1 MVGNYRFISWQYH
14 PSYIVWIILAVC
26 RKPILI
32 VVEYR
37 CVMDDIHVAI
47 PVVENYDRN
56 IFVFHFVLLLYE
68 HNARACYYFVFFYEF
83 YSLYFG
89 VEVWSDYQIFCEYA
103 GVYRWHVV
111 WALNDARYLICN
123 FTCFHDSCLQ
133 FVMIS
138 LSLIINFRPHS
149 Q

>member
-1 MVGNYRFISWQYH
+1 MVGNYRFIFWQYH
-14 PSYIVWIILAVC
+14 PSYIVRIVLAVC
-26 RKPILI
+26 RKPILM

-37 CVMDDIHVAI
+37 CVVDDIYIAI
-47 PVVENYDRN
+47 SVVENYDRN

-89 VEVWSDYQIFCEYA
+89 VEVRSDYQIFCEYA

-123 FTCFHDSCLQ
+123 FTRFHDSCLQ

-138 LSLIINFRPHS
+138 LSLTINFRPHS